1 MPAHS
6 ANLRD
11 NPHREHRMITQQ
23 MAEDAVD
30 WLRDN
35 ARVMAQARAERL
47 YLEQYIK
54 TTKATIMVE
63 HQGSSVAAAETAAL
77 ASPRYMSVLQAY
89 KAAIEQDEYF
99 RFMSAA
105 AEAKIEAWRSQEST
119 RRAEAKATS

>member
-1 MPAHS
+1 
-6 ANLRD
+6 
-11 NPHREHRMITQQ
+11 MITQDD
-23 MAEDAVD
+23 AEKAVD

-47 YLEQYIK
+47 YLEQFCK
-54 TTKATIMVE
+54 TTKATLMVE
-63 HQGSSVAAAETAAL
+63 DAASSVAAAEMRAL
-77 ASPRYMSVLQAY
+77 ASVKYLSVLQSY
-89 KAAIEQDEYF
+89 RAAVEQDEYY